1 MLMRRFHRQTK
12 FFMLIITY
20 LRTRMKRLQGPA
32 VRRVVGKVARDARVE
47 DLADGVGLVAVLLEV
62 LRQRGEVAG
71 DIAPVRVKVVEFR
84 GVGSPGRKFCR
95 SA

>member
-1 MLMRRFHRQTK
+1 M
-12 FFMLIITY
+12 
-20 LRTRMKRLQGPA
+20 
-32 VRRVVGKVARDARVE
+32 E

-84 GVGSPGRKFCR
+84 GVGSPGRKFCCR
-95 SA
+95 SACIARIENTCVSLNSDSRVVYTQLGYSFEADD